1 MRHHKWFGSIITT
14 LKSTWWAELHC
25 ISDGRT
31 ALLSGDFCP
40 FFGNTKKYDFIGNVW
55 SIKVSQYVLKSCHNK
70 LQSYHVKSKTKWSPS
85 NKGGQIS
92 YKTFFN
98 KFLNPTILNKQHKL
112 VADSFQLFLSNHT
125 AILEQRKQNLM
136 FANMQPHHFEH
147 CTAATCPNHK
157 SFWFITPALNFLLKN
172 LVWVMISIER
182 GATSQFTATCCYT
195 GKNVKKNISELGS
208 LGIPISLV
216 RTYIK
221 RNSNG
226 CIMHALCTLLI
237 QSRVLFSLLF
247 FGQSL
252 STFFCQSLLSYLV
265 HLVIF

>member
-1 MRHHKWFGSIITT
+1 M
-14 LKSTWWAELHC
+14 L
-25 ISDGRT
+25 
-31 ALLSGDFCP
+31 
-40 FFGNTKKYDFIGNVW
+40 NT
-55 SIKVSQYVLKSCHNK
+55 
-70 LQSYHVKSKTKWSPS
+70 
-85 NKGGQIS
+85 
-92 YKTFFN
+92 
-98 KFLNPTILNKQHKL
+98 QHK
-112 VADSFQLFLSNHT
+112 VIADSFQLFLSNHT

-147 CTAATCPNHK
+147 CTATCPNHK

-216 RTYIK
+216 RTNIK
-221 RNSNG
+221 RNSNC

-237 QSRVLFSLLF
+237 QSRVLLSLYF
-247 FGQSL
+247 FL
-252 STFFCQSLLSYLV
+252 SKPS
-265 HLVIF
+265 VIFSAFGHLLKPLLDKNYSQK